1 MLVPKVSSLERV
13 ECLINKNNEEIEHN
27 FTSIL
32 ICINNIKD
40 ILPRV
45 RESRTVWDSGIHN
58 GFQHFVIRTWILDFD
73 HQWDSGFLQLTTDGI
88 QNTTCIL
95 DAKTQDF
102 GFHNQKFSG
111 FRNPDSLSWG
121 EQLLSFN
128 AKNSENPCNYRL
140 VQDMLDE

>member
-58 GFQHFVIRTWILDFD
+58 GFQHLLLELGFWISIISGIVDFF
-73 HQWDSGFLQLTTDGI
+73 S
-88 QNTTCIL
+88 CIL

-102 GFHNQKFSG
+102 
-111 FRNPDSLSWG
+111 
-121 EQLLSFN
+121 
-128 AKNSENPCNYRL
+128 
-140 VQDMLDE
+140 